1 MIACNSAPGCD
12 SFSYN
17 PTMKRCFLKAGG
29 SQQTCGS
36 APTVCVSARGQ
47 PYSCGVW
54 QTYSKQG
61 QPATAAAAGGPSRGG
76 SSARLAQAFSRP

>member
-1 MIACNSAPGCD
+1 MAQGCQQ
-12 SFSYN
+12 FSYN

-29 SQQTCGS
+29 SRATCGS

-54 QTYSKQG
+54 QTYFKTG
-61 QPATAAAAGGPSRGG
+61 ETAEASSG
-76 SSARLAQAFSRP
+76 SADASPGARLAQAFSRP